1 MVKPGYKQT
10 EIGVIPEDWETSSLS
25 AAFQKL
31 EAGVSVN
38 SDNSLSSEYHILKTS
53 AVHDGVV
60 DTAETKPVIPQ
71 DYLRLKCP
79 LVKGSII
86 ISRMNTPALVGECGF
101 TKDAKAGI
109 YLPDRLWQIQNFNK
123 SSFDF
128 VWLNYLLNTKQY
140 RDAVRAT
147 ATGTSSSMKNISKE
161 RMLDIEI
168 PRPPINEQENI
179 AAALSEVDE
188 LINLVEKQIDK
199 KKAIKQGAMQELLT
213 GKRRLPGFS
222 GEWETFVFGDLFDF
236 IPNNAFTRAQLSDS
250 GKVKN
255 IHYGDILTKFG
266 AYISADSNEIP
277 YIEREIDLSRFAEK
291 SYLQSGDIV
300 IADTAEDETV
310 GKALEVI
317 NVECPVL
324 AGQHTLLC
332 RPKVRFSEKF
342 LGYYLNAACYH
353 DQLLPFIVGTKVSS
367 ISKASVAQTRLV
379 VPKYKEQQAISCI
392 LSDMDDDIAE
402 LEKKLAK
409 YRQVKRGM
417 MQQLLTGKIRLKN
430 DVEDLRQA
438 EQANAVKI
446 LPARTAHNRQFDDA
460 VSIAAIVYAFYSDKY
475 PLGRV
480 KVQKLLYLLHR
491 HQAVSVSDF
500 KKKAAG
506 PYADTVRYKGGEPI
520 AKKNK
525 YIVSENGKQGTR
537 YSRGENM
544 AQALN
549 YVERW
554 GMQSDLQWL
563 KENFLHTGRN
573 DLELFATVDM
583 AICDLNEAGV
593 PISVASI
600 KDLIASSKEWKAK
613 LSKTYFSDRDIA
625 RAIKKCTELFN

>member
-1 MVKPGYKQT
+1 MVKKGYKQT
-10 EIGVIPEDWETSSLS
+10 EIGVIPEDWEVKPLKVVAPLQRGFDLPYSSIKDGIYPVVFS
-25 AAFQKL
+25 NGIGAYH
-31 EAGVSVN
+31 
-38 SDNSLSSEYHILKTS
+38 SSYMVKGP
-53 AVHDGVV
+53 GVV
-60 DTAETKPVIPQ
+60 MGRSGTIGKIHYVKSDYWPHNTTLWVTDFHNNDPLFASYLFKTIPWNLYNSGSGVPTLNRNDVQ
-71 DYLRLKCP
+71 DYLVAIP
-79 LVKGSII
+79 S
-86 ISRMNTPALVGECGF
+86 P
-101 TKDAKAGI
+101 
-109 YLPDRLWQIQNFNK
+109 
-123 SSFDF
+123 
-128 VWLNYLLNTKQY
+128 
-140 RDAVRAT
+140 
-147 ATGTSSSMKNISKE
+147 KE
-161 RMLDIEI
+161 QTE
-168 PRPPINEQENI
+168 I
-179 AAALSEVDE
+179 AAILSDVDT
-188 LINLVEKQIDK
+188 LINSLKRQIVK

-222 GEWETFVFGDLFDF
+222 GEWRYFNLMKNSKVKARIGWQGLKKSEYLDSGYALLVTGTDFDDGRVLWNGCHYVTRSRYEQDRNIQLQNNDILITKDGSLGKAALVQGLTKPATLNSGIFVIRPLQDAYDPVFVYQILSSFVFKNFLD
-236 IPNNAFTRAQLSDS
+236 RLSAGS
-250 GKVKN
+250 TI
-255 IHYGDILTKFG
+255 IHLYQKD
-266 AYISADSNEIP
+266 
-277 YIEREIDLSRFAEK
+277 
-291 SYLQSGDIV
+291 
-300 IADTAEDETV
+300 V
-310 GKALEVI
+310 GKFEFLLPPTIAEQKAIAEALSEMDADIAALE
-317 NVECPVL
+317 N
-324 AGQHTLLC
+324 
-332 RPKVRFSEKF
+332 
-342 LGYYLNAACYH
+342 
-353 DQLLPFIVGTKVSS
+353 
-367 ISKASVAQTRLV
+367 
-379 VPKYKEQQAISCI
+379 
-392 LSDMDDDIAE
+392 
-402 LEKKLAK
+402 KLTK
-409 YRQVKRGM
+409 YRQVKQGM

-430 DVEDLRQA
+430 DVEDLVQA
-438 EQANAVKI
+438 GQANAVKT

-460 VSIAAIVYAFYSDKY
+460 VSIAAIVDTFYSDKY
-475 PLGRV
+475 PVGRV

-600 KDLIASSKEWKAK
+600 KDLIASSKEWKPK